1 MFSRRLTRAEAGRTL
16 TCLEVSELGLL
27 AGFKVCSGC
36 DYYRNNIAL
45 NAMAQKKP
53 RSMLSSYWQCTT
65 PHSYGEVVESSSM
78 STPYQPVKLTKY
90 NSLQVV
96 SRGTG
101 DVEHSS
107 YKRVRLFSPQ
117 GVSTDDV
124 SDGTQ
129 QVTTVAPVRGFD
141 RNAVLRGHNVAVV
154 ERDVAR
160 AELKKI
166 ARERDRVSEQLNVT
180 VKELAGIKSEL
191 ANAVLKRN
199 QYLSERDIARQ
210 EHAAALGNL
219 TIITEQRDQ
228 MEEHHRTAR
237 QNMLR
242 EMQEKQ
248 AQLAQRVAYLEAMN
262 NGASVMRVSQKANKD
277 KLRLIEKFAALLSP
291 ELVTKEEQLNELFE
305 VLFHR
310 RKKFKKYVKAKLTD
324 DIRDG
329 VRLATCREIKKLFA
343 PWRVLQ
349 VMDCSQQSL
358 NQVSVAVM
366 YHYEIIFH
374 FLICS
379 FF

>member
-1 MFSRRLTRAEAGRTL
+1 
-16 TCLEVSELGLL
+16 
-27 AGFKVCSGC
+27 
-36 DYYRNNIAL
+36 
-45 NAMAQKKP
+45 MAQKKP

-166 ARERDRVSEQLNVT
+166 ARESDRVSEQLNVT
-180 VKELAGIKSEL
+180 VKELAGIKSKL
-191 ANAVLKRN
+191 ANAVLQRN

-237 QNMLR
+237 QNMLH

-329 VRLATCREIKKLFA
+329 VRLATCREIKKIICTLACSTSNGLFPA
-343 PWRVLQ
+343 
-349 VMDCSQQSL
+349 
-358 NQVSVAVM
+358 VA
-366 YHYEIIFH
+366 
-374 FLICS
+374 
-379 FF
+379 